1 MSYIER
7 KQKVTYTH
15 EQSTASTE
23 WVINHL
29 LNRRPIVNVYSVQNG
44 VEKIVNPSEV
54 EVIDM
59 DTCKLFF
66 PTAITGIAEIT

>member
-7 KQKVTYTH
+7 KLKVTHTH
-15 EQSTASTE
+15 VQITAATE
-23 WVINHL
+23 WVINHS

-44 VEKIVNPSEV
+44 IEKIVNPSEV
-54 EVIDM
+54 VVIDM

-66 PTAITGIAEIT
+66 PTAITGTAEIT

>member
-7 KQKVTYTH
+7 KQRETFSH
-15 EQSTASTE
+15 EQTTASDE
-23 WVINHL
+23 WVINHF

-44 VEKIVNPSEV
+44 IERIVNPSEV
-54 EVIDM
+54 VIIDM

-66 PTAITGIAEIT
+66 PSAISGIAEIT